1 MTGSMNPGEDI
12 EHYAD
17 KMEDREIAQAMA
29 NTGISVDED
38 AQRGNWIRGTI
49 IGGGDEF
56 SFSAK
61 VFPEPSDLYGIT
73 EFGGEGHISKV
84 QVDNEDGET
93 ALNYDRGWDFNRLD
107 DPTVYAIVDAI
118 ERYVKNKFS
127 L

>member
-1 MTGSMNPGEDI
+1 MNRGEDI

-17 KMEDREIAQAMA
+17 KMEDREIARAMA
-29 NTGISVDED
+29 NTAIFVDED
-38 AQRGNWIRGTI
+38 RQQGNWIRGTVI
-49 IGGGDEF
+49 AGGDEF
-56 SFSAK
+56 SFTAK

-73 EFGGEGHISKV
+73 DFGGEGHVSKLH
-84 QVDNEDGET
+84 VDDGET

-118 ERYVKNKFS
+118 ERYVTNEFS